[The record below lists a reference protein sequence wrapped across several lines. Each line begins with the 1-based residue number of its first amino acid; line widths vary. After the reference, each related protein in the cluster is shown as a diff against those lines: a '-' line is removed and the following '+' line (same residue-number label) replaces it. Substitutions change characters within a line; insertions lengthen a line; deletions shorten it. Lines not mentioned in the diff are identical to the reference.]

1 MFNSKQ
7 NKFQFPVKLNFF
19 TKTLFKSIQTF
30 SAQEK
35 ENFYF
40 STSISF
46 KPKKPIA
53 NWTRND
59 TYAGEDAF
67 FVSKNKKVL
76 GIAGSNKKILNFKTE
91 SEDGQRLELTPVN
104 SHGSSWKIQ
113 RLLQIL

>member
-1 MFNSKQ
+1 MFNFVKQ
-7 NKFQFPVKLNFF
+7 KNFKYSVQLNFF

-35 ENFYF
+35 ENFFF
-40 STSISF
+40 STSIAF

-76 GIAGSNKKILNFKTE
+76 GIAGSNKKILNFKME
-91 SEDGQRLELTPVN
+91 
-104 SHGSSWKIQ
+104 
-113 RLLQIL
+113 